1 MTWPR
6 ATRGIPNNKRNQD
19 RETFST
25 VVEGNWLWNMGKR
38 EGDVKYLQW
47 FLRGERSWCSH
58 RKCWRM
64 GRQLRESK
72 ACCGLKFHLEFFSLC
87 YPQEW
92 AASFQSNP
100 EEWAV
105 SFQSNLWV
113 SGAESFC
120 ACSHSCCWF
129 GSSSPTIPGTKHLI
143 TPISNKLSSFF
154 YFFFLLSHENQPYI
168 HMQLASPCSKITL
181 SLLIIS
187 SGLHWTSVT

>member
-47 FLRGERSWCSH
+47 FLRGERSWFSH
-58 RKCWRM
+58 RKCWGM
-64 GRQLRESK
+64 GRQLRERK
-72 ACCGLKFHLEFFSLC
+72 ACDGLKFHLELLVSLLSRGMSSFS
-87 YPQEW
+87 
-92 AASFQSNP
+92 
-100 EEWAV
+100 
-105 SFQSNLWV
+105 
-113 SGAESFC
+113 
-120 ACSHSCCWF
+120 
-129 GSSSPTIPGTKHLI
+129 
-143 TPISNKLSSFF
+143 PIQPRGMSSFF
-154 YFFFLLSHENQPYI
+154 PIQPVSLRSRKLLCLLTQLLLVWQGQSHNSWDKTPNYPNQQQVVKLFLFFFLLSHENQPYI